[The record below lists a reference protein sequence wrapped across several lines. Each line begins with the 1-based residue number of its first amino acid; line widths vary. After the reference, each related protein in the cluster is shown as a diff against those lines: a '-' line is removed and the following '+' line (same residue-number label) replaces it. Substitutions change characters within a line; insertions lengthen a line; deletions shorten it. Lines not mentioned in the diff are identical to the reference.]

1 MSRSPNHSEHHYY
14 ASHFPANDPYR
25 VMRKSATPD
34 SSESKGGGVE
44 HSRTTSESSTGRL
57 ANTIP
62 YDPYDDYE
70 DPYATRQKMRR
81 TENITSARA
90 NSYLPYS
97 HYRQD
102 SFTTRGPMA
111 LEDDRLQSFATSQG
125 AGSKGMGS
133 LLQDNMIMDKMMEP
147 ANATADATN
156 ANRHKAH
163 STASMLESL
172 PEELKRRRKKRRWCC
187 GIRPRTALLIS
198 LLFIAIIVVIWYFVW
213 PRWVSSV
220 QFSDASL
227 TTPSGESNT
236 TYDATWELN
245 LTVSNNDNWVPTR
258 VKNFYVEVLDG
269 NTNVKVGQ
277 GSTGSMVLPPKT
289 DELTLTLPVHVYYS
303 SNNPD
308 DVTLTD
314 LAACISINQ
323 ESGTHQTINLIF
335 QVEQQISGIAWKHTT
350 EINPSMVT
358 CPQW

>member
-1 MSRSPNHSEHHYY
+1 MSRSPNQPEHRYY
-14 ASHFPANDPYR
+14 APQFPASDPYR
-25 VMRKSATPD
+25 AMRKSATP
-34 SSESKGGGVE
+34 ESNKSQEGGVE
-44 HSRTTSESSTGRL
+44 HSRTASESSTRRL
-57 ANTIP
+57 ANTAP

-81 TENITSARA
+81 TGNTTSVRA

-147 ANATADATN
+147 SNATADATN
-156 ANRHKAH
+156 ASRHKEH

-172 PEELKRRRKKRRWCC
+172 PEELKRRRKRRRCCC

-198 LLFIAIIVVIWYFVW
+198 LLFIVIVVVIWYFVW

-220 QFSDASL
+220 QFSNASL

-245 LTVSNNDNWVPTR
+245 LTVSNHDNWVPTR
-258 VKNFYVEVLDG
+258 VKNFYVQILDG

-277 GSTGSMVLPPKT
+277 GSTGSMVLPPKN
-289 DELTLTLPVHVYYS
+289 DDLTISLPVHVYYS
-303 SNNPD
+303 SDNPD
-308 DVTLTD
+308 DVTLSD

-323 ESGTHQTINLIF
+323 ESGTHQTINLIL

-350 EINPSMVT
+350 EISPSMVT
-358 CPQW
+358 CPQ